1 MNAARCL
8 IGIGLV
14 LLAPWLTISACTVL
28 PKGIA
33 DLDVGIKERGIGSW
47 YGANFDGRV
56 TASGEI
62 YDMDTLTG
70 AHRTLVMGTVVKVT
84 NARNGAQVRVRINDR
99 GPFVGGRIIDLSYAA
114 ARALHMVKDGIT
126 PVQVEVVAPQLAQF
140 HSGIDRVIPGESP
153 KPVNRGTVQARREH
167 VPPGAAR
174 RERGHGGM
182 MYVSAPLS
190 FADVPLP
197 SGDWRREAL
206 LHWSGLHDSGGSSRA
221 SFPSCNRTRGILWR
235 VRRTDHALPLRI
247 PLCDPMFLEVARI
260 CEAYAFLL
268 HDRKHGRLSAS
279 FRLRTVLAVPQS

>member
-14 LLAPWLTISACTVL
+14 LLAPCLTLSACTVL

-47 YGANFDGRV
+47 YGAGFDGRV

-114 ARALHMVKDGIT
+114 ARALQMVKDGIT

-140 HSGIDRVIPGESP
+140 HSGIDRVVPAVLTQPGESP
-153 KPVNRGTVQARREH
+153 KPVNLGTVRARREH

-174 RERGHGGM
+174 RERGH
-182 MYVSAPLS
+182 
-190 FADVPLP
+190 DVRFSTLVLRRRAVAWR
-197 SGDWRREAL
+197 DWPA
-206 LHWSGLHDSGGSSRA
+206 
-221 SFPSCNRTRGILWR
+221 
-235 VRRTDHALPLRI
+235 
-247 PLCDPMFLEVARI
+247 
-260 CEAYAFLL
+260 
-268 HDRKHGRLSAS
+268 
-279 FRLRTVLAVPQS
+279 